1 MMLTSTQAHGV
12 MDVNSVAGGNTSRTS
27 VQGFGRMYIV
37 ELERPTG
44 MSGASWLALSPSRV
58 RAWPPAAAPHHSAVL
73 SYLRGKTPP
82 RWSVSRNLKV
92 HSVWSGHHL
101 QTGSTSPRLSTS

>member
-27 VQGFGRMYIV
+27 VQGFGCMYIV
-37 ELERPTG
+37 ELEPPTG
-44 MSGASWLALSPSRV
+44 MSGASWLALLSESEPGPLRRPPTTAPS
-58 RAWPPAAAPHHSAVL
+58 SATYGARL
-73 SYLRGKTPP
+73 L
-82 RWSVSRNLKV
+82 VSRNLKV
-92 HSVWSGHHL
+92 YSVWSGHHL